1 MEQIK
6 KNLHAQQPFSYKV
19 DIVDFRLLAM
29 QKPNKS
35 FECSKPHR
43 LLESTSTSCS
53 TCGYSPSLLAIQ
65 TLAEKLKFGYEWLW
79 KASDWSPENISS
91 R

>member
-6 KNLHAQQPFSYKV
+6 KNLQLFYYKV

-35 FECSKPHR
+35 LEYNKPHR
-43 LLESTSTSCS
+43 LPESTSSSCS
-53 TCGYSPSLLAIQ
+53 TCGYSPSMLAIS
-65 TLAEKLKFGYEWLW
+65 LL
-79 KASDWSPENISS
+79 S
-91 R
+91 REQKS

>member
-6 KNLHAQQPFSYKV
+6 KNLHAQQPFYYKV

-43 LLESTSTSCS
+43 LL
-53 TCGYSPSLLAIQ
+53 
-65 TLAEKLKFGYEWLW
+65 
-79 KASDWSPENISS
+79 
-91 R
+91 